1 MKVWNA
7 IFNLIAVM
15 IIAFM
20 ILAIQKM
27 DAVNDREFEQV
38 RLSYAIDY
46 ATEAAF
52 RATISTD
59 SIGTDYANDGLKEV
73 ELNPAM
79 AMPTFYNVLALSY
92 DMTLGDDVKAKIESS
107 VATGFIC
114 AINGYY
120 ILEPIEIDRDPYDH
134 EIGGEYKLSFGVK
147 RPYIVYAND
156 PGLGRDRLFTINL
169 VNDKNVEYIPE
180 KHTNPD
186 EANKEPLFERND
198 YDDTPLTKELV
209 KQSISK
215 WLTEDINIAINNR
228 NITNI
233 EGYKVNKT
241 FYVPAADSM
250 TAVNDIVSP
259 CLAIIFQDSS
269 FLNGYNMDAI
279 SIGGARVQPRSNV
292 LGFKLPG
299 DNTTYYCF
307 AGQQLGDKFVTGQP
321 KPAINIVKRYNTIHE
336 AVLDGCHPHFMY
348 LQEPYGRNFDGE

>member
-27 DAVNDREFEQV
+27 DAINDRQFEQV

-59 SIGTDYANDGLKEV
+59 SIGTDYANEGMKEV

-114 AINGYY
+114 AVNGYY
-120 ILEPIEIDRDPYDH
+120 ILEPIEIDTTPNDH

-147 RPYIVYAND
+147 RPYIVYAYD
-156 PGLGRDRLFTINL
+156 AGLGRDRLFSINL

-180 KHTNPD
+180 KHNNPD
-186 EANKEPLFERND
+186 EANTEPLFERND
-198 YDDTPLTKELV
+198 YEGTPLIKELV
-209 KQSISK
+209 KQSIAR
-215 WLTEDINIAINNR
+215 WLNEDVALAINVRNR
-228 NITNI
+228 TNAY
-233 EGYKVNKT
+233 GDT
-241 FYVPAADSM
+241 HHFYVPSADSM

-259 CLAIIFQDSS
+259 CLAIIFQDST
-269 FLNGYNMDAI
+269 FLNGYNMDAV

-321 KPAINIVKRYNTIHE
+321 KPAISIVKRYNTIHE
-336 AVLDGCHPHFMY
+336 AVLDGCHPHLMY
-348 LQEPYGRNFDGE
+348 LQEPYGRNFEEE